1 MFSVGILHNQHS
13 GTVEVENTWGFEVVY
28 AFCLDAFVYLYVLC
42 LVFLRLDRCEK
53 IHIRNNSVFAA
64 TAFVFVKLKDIMSRS
79 NS

>member
-1 MFSVGILHNQHS
+1 M
-13 GTVEVENTWGFEVVY
+13 Y

-53 IHIRNNSVFAA
+53 IHIRNNSVCAA